1 MENVRYMISD
11 AANIV
16 NVESHVLRYWE
27 EELEL
32 MIPRNEMGH
41 RYYTEEN
48 IAQFQKIK
56 EWKEQGYQLKAI
68 RMMIHSTQNQPEPGA
83 HSYSGKETGA
93 YAGSQPEGGYIH
105 PPAEAMPQNR
115 KSQEAGNYVSSQPEG
130 GYIHPSAEAMPQNR
144 KSQEAGSYPLGQP
157 EGGYVHPAAETGNY
171 KGGQAENGQA
181 QYAGR
186 PKAEAGSYPSGQAQ
200 YIAHPAME
208 AGGFANNQP
217 GGNNVIQMNR
227 EYMEIPPKAAEGR
240 QMAERQ
246 NHVSN
251 TVKLEQFQSM
261 MLTIVKQA
269 VEENNH
275 ALGKEVGTQVGEK
288 VLKEM
293 NYLMREQDEA
303 EEERF
308 RKLDEAIRST
318 RKAKRFRKEKKAKKE
333 KDPSKLVGKEKG
345 LNPNLTV

>member
-16 NVESHVLRYWE
+16 NVESHVLRYWD

-32 MIPRNEMGH
+32 AIPRNEMGH

-68 RMMIHSTQNQPEPGA
+68 RMMIHSNPQPC
-83 HSYSGKETGA
+83 ETA
-93 YAGSQPEGGYIH
+93 
-105 PPAEAMPQNR
+105 
-115 KSQEAGNYVSSQPEG
+115 
-130 GYIHPSAEAMPQNR
+130 
-144 KSQEAGSYPLGQP
+144 
-157 EGGYVHPAAETGNY
+157 
-171 KGGQAENGQA
+171 
-181 QYAGR
+181 
-186 PKAEAGSYPSGQAQ
+186 
-200 YIAHPAME
+200 
-208 AGGFANNQP
+208 P

-227 EYMEIPPKAAEGR
+227 EYMDEIPQTPVER
-240 QMAERQ
+240 QMPERQLAERRS
-246 NHVSN
+246 NPVSN

-261 MLTIVKQA
+261 MLTIVRQA
-269 VEENNH
+269 VEENNQS
-275 ALGKEVGTQVGEK
+275 LGKEVGVQVGDR

-308 RKLDEAIRST
+308 RKLDAAIRST
-318 RKAKRFRKEKKAKKE
+318 RKAKRFHREKKEKKE
-333 KDPSKLVGKEKG
+333 KDSGKLIGKEKK

>member
-68 RMMIHSTQNQPEPGA
+68 RMMIHNSEHAQPSE
-83 HSYSGKETGA
+83 
-93 YAGSQPEGGYIH
+93 
-105 PPAEAMPQNR
+105 
-115 KSQEAGNYVSSQPEG
+115 
-130 GYIHPSAEAMPQNR
+130 
-144 KSQEAGSYPLGQP
+144 
-157 EGGYVHPAAETGNY
+157 
-171 KGGQAENGQA
+171 
-181 QYAGR
+181 
-186 PKAEAGSYPSGQAQ
+186 
-200 YIAHPAME
+200 
-208 AGGFANNQP
+208 
-217 GGNNVIQMNR
+217 
-227 EYMEIPPKAAEGR
+227 EYMM
-240 QMAERQ
+240 QMGHEYYEPEQRALQ
-246 NHVSN
+246 HKQDAPASN
-251 TVKLEQFQSM
+251 TVKLEQFQAM
-261 MLTIVKQA
+261 MTTIVKRA
-269 VEENNH
+269 MEENNQE
-275 ALGKEVGTQVGEK
+275 LGKEVGIQVGER

-293 NYLMREQDEA
+293 NYLMREQDAA

-308 RKLDEAIRST
+308 RKLDEAIRT
-318 RKAKRFRKEKKAKKE
+318 HQKGRRFHREKKEKKEKE
-333 KDPSKLVGKEKG
+333 KNSKKSLGKEKK

>member
-1 MENVRYMISD
+1 MEHVRYMISD

-32 MIPRNEMGH
+32 QIPRNEMGH

-68 RMMIHSTQNQPEPGA
+68 RMMIHSNSQPYEMMEG
-83 HSYSGKETGA
+83 GM
-93 YAGSQPEGGYIH
+93 AGSQQAMKGSDYYNSPMEQRQESYGGSV
-105 PPAEAMPQNR
+105 PGAVMQ
-115 KSQEAGNYVSSQPEG
+115 G
-130 GYIHPSAEAMPQNR
+130 G
-144 KSQEAGSYPLGQP
+144 G
-157 EGGYVHPAAETGNY
+157 
-171 KGGQAENGQA
+171 
-181 QYAGR
+181 
-186 PKAEAGSYPSGQAQ
+186 
-200 YIAHPAME
+200 
-208 AGGFANNQP
+208 
-217 GGNNVIQMNR
+217 NVIQMNR
-227 EYMEIPPKAAEGR
+227 EYMEPIPKAAMENPSGP
-240 QMAERQ
+240 
-246 NHVSN
+246 VSN

-269 VEENNH
+269 VQENNQS
-275 ALGKEVGTQVGEK
+275 LGKEVGEQVGDR

-308 RKLDEAIRST
+308 RKLDEAIRSS
-318 RKAKRFRKEKKAKKE
+318 RKGRRFHKEKKDKKDKE
-333 KDPSKLVGKEKG
+333 SGKLIGKEKK

>member
-32 MIPRNEMGH
+32 AIPRNEMGH

-68 RMMIHSTQNQPEPGA
+68 RMMIHS
-83 HSYSGKETGA
+83 
-93 YAGSQPEGGYIH
+93 
-105 PPAEAMPQNR
+105 
-115 KSQEAGNYVSSQPEG
+115 
-130 GYIHPSAEAMPQNR
+130 
-144 KSQEAGSYPLGQP
+144 GQP
-157 EGGYVHPAAETGNY
+157 AAGTGEFY
-171 KGGQAENGQA
+171 GGQP
-181 QYAGR
+181 AG
-186 PKAEAGSYPSGQAQ
+186 ELQT
-200 YIAHPAME
+200 
-208 AGGFANNQP
+208 

-227 EYMEIPPKAAEGR
+227 DYVETVPKPMMEKHNNPI
-240 QMAERQ
+240 
-246 NHVSN
+246 SN
-251 TVKLEQFQSM
+251 TVKLEQFQPM

-269 VEENNH
+269 MEENNP
-275 ALGKEVGTQVGEK
+275 ALGKEVGVQVGDR

-308 RKLDEAIRST
+308 RRLDEAIRAT
-318 RKAKRFRKEKKAKKE
+318 RKSKRFHREKKEKKEAE
-333 KDPSKLVGKEKG
+333 KRMGKEKK
-345 LNPNLTV
+345 LSPNLTVTE

>member
-32 MIPRNEMGH
+32 AIPRNEMGH

-68 RMMIHSTQNQPEPGA
+68 RMMIHSNPQPCEVA
-83 HSYSGKETGA
+83 
-93 YAGSQPEGGYIH
+93 
-105 PPAEAMPQNR
+105 
-115 KSQEAGNYVSSQPEG
+115 
-130 GYIHPSAEAMPQNR
+130 
-144 KSQEAGSYPLGQP
+144 
-157 EGGYVHPAAETGNY
+157 
-171 KGGQAENGQA
+171 
-181 QYAGR
+181 
-186 PKAEAGSYPSGQAQ
+186 
-200 YIAHPAME
+200 
-208 AGGFANNQP
+208 P

-227 EYMEIPPKAAEGR
+227 EYMDDVPQTALER
-240 QMAERQ
+240 QMPERQIAERR
-246 NHVSN
+246 NNPVSN

-269 VEENNH
+269 VEENNQ
-275 ALGKEVGTQVGEK
+275 ALGKEVGVQVGDR

-308 RKLDEAIRST
+308 RKLDAAIRST
-318 RKAKRFRKEKKAKKE
+318 RKARRFHREKKEKKE
-333 KDPSKLVGKEKG
+333 KDSGKLIGKEKK
-345 LNPNLTV
+345 LNPNLTVN

>member
-1 MENVRYMISD
+1 MPGSRSQKGGKNVEHVRYIISD

-32 MIPRNEMGH
+32 QIPRNEMGH

-68 RMMIHSTQNQPEPGA
+68 RMMIHSNSQPYEMMEGCGA
-83 HSYSGKETGA
+83 NSQQALKNSDYYASPMEQRQET
-93 YAGSQPEGGYIH
+93 YAGSVPGAGAMTQGG
-105 PPAEAMPQNR
+105 
-115 KSQEAGNYVSSQPEG
+115 G
-130 GYIHPSAEAMPQNR
+130 
-144 KSQEAGSYPLGQP
+144 
-157 EGGYVHPAAETGNY
+157 
-171 KGGQAENGQA
+171 
-181 QYAGR
+181 
-186 PKAEAGSYPSGQAQ
+186 
-200 YIAHPAME
+200 
-208 AGGFANNQP
+208 
-217 GGNNVIQMNR
+217 NVIQMNR
-227 EYMEIPPKAAEGR
+227 EYMEPAPKAAVEKHGSP
-240 QMAERQ
+240 
-246 NHVSN
+246 VSN

-269 VEENNH
+269 VQENNQS
-275 ALGKEVGTQVGEK
+275 LGKEVGEQVGDR

-308 RKLDEAIRST
+308 RKLDEAIRSS
-318 RKAKRFRKEKKAKKE
+318 RKGRRFHKEKKDKKDKE
-333 KDPSKLVGKEKG
+333 AGKLIGKEKK

>member
-32 MIPRNEMGH
+32 AIPRNEMGH

-68 RMMIHSTQNQPEPGA
+68 RMMIHS
-83 HSYSGKETGA
+83 
-93 YAGSQPEGGYIH
+93 
-105 PPAEAMPQNR
+105 
-115 KSQEAGNYVSSQPEG
+115 
-130 GYIHPSAEAMPQNR
+130 
-144 KSQEAGSYPLGQP
+144 GQP
-157 EGGYVHPAAETGNY
+157 AAGTGEFY
-171 KGGQAENGQA
+171 GGQP
-181 QYAGR
+181 AG
-186 PKAEAGSYPSGQAQ
+186 ELQT
-200 YIAHPAME
+200 
-208 AGGFANNQP
+208 

-227 EYMEIPPKAAEGR
+227 DYVETVPKPMMEKHNNPI
-240 QMAERQ
+240 
-246 NHVSN
+246 SN

-269 VEENNH
+269 MEENNP
-275 ALGKEVGTQVGEK
+275 ALGKEVGVQVGDR

-308 RKLDEAIRST
+308 RRLDEAIRAT
-318 RKAKRFRKEKKAKKE
+318 RKSKRFHREKKEKKEAE
-333 KDPSKLVGKEKG
+333 KRMGKEKK
-345 LNPNLTV
+345 LSPNLTVTE